1 MPYNIRDFEGSIS
14 IQKEGAD
21 DEVKLSFFRSK
32 TNLNYTDFLDHL
44 INETDTLDGDVP
56 DWLQEDID
64 ERVAQEQLENYT
76 TAIQRLAQYRLAT
89 GREEITEEVVLRQ
102 EFDRDANEIVDITIT
117 NIVQKAIEPV
127 TPTVTKLVYDDDVI
141 LNPEPTEQTI
151 ENPLI
156 TQDDAERQ
164 AAQDIIDATPQS
176 IIDAYG
182 A

>member
-1 MPYNIRDFEGSIS
+1 MPYNIRDAEDSIS

-21 DEVKLSFFRSK
+21 DEIKLSFFRSK
-32 TNLNYTDFLDHL
+32 TNQNYIDFLDHL

-64 ERVAQEQLENYT
+64 AQVAQHQLENYT
-76 TAIQRLAQYRLAT
+76 VAVQRLAHHRLAT
-89 GREEITEEVVLRQ
+89 GCEEITEEVVLRQ

-117 NIVQKAIEPV
+117 NIVQKAIKPV
-127 TPTVTKLVYDDDVI
+127 SEKITKLVYDDDVI
-141 LNPEPTEQTI
+141 LNPEPTEQVI
-151 ENPLI
+151 MNPLI

-176 IIDAYG
+176 IIDAYE